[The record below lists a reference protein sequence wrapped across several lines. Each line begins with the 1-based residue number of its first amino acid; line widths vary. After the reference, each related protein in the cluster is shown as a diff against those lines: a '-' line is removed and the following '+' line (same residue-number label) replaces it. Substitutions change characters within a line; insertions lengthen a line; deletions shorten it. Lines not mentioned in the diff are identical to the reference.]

1 MKQSVTLILA
11 LCAGWMICWAA
22 CGRKPE
28 TFDARIRTMLLVQTD
43 TLQRRTDSLLAMAE
57 RGESETALQAAFLDC
72 RRAYKQL
79 EWFSEYYA
87 PGTSRLLNGPPLPE
101 VETEETKMSDPAGLQ
116 VVEEALYPLERESLA
131 PAVRSFAASIIALRR
146 TANNTLFDT
155 AHVFDAARMAMFR
168 LAALGLSGF
177 DTPLSRQGIAEARET
192 LLSVKFLMGMI
203 GAPDTLLR
211 RFETVTATATG
222 SPDAFDFAGYYATQ
236 LHPLSRAM
244 TNWYNVSG
252 HTQVKEL
259 LAIDPLAGSLF
270 DSGAIRAA
278 FFVHQPDA
286 IPTPEKIALGKLL
299 FHDPKL
305 AGTGNRSCASCHNP
319 EKAFT
324 DGLAR
329 NVSLHG
335 GMPIARNTPTV
346 MYAGLQQGQFYD
358 MRSPTL
364 ENQVMD
370 VLQNP
375 HEMRSSAA
383 NVAQWIS
390 RDPVMRR
397 MFVQAF
403 PEMGD
408 SVRPR
413 FVMAAIAAYIRSLQ
427 PFSSPFDAFMRG
439 DGEIG
444 EEERRGFNVFM
455 GKAKCATCH
464 FLPLFN
470 GTAAPAFTS
479 TESEVLGVL
488 TSPNIR
494 RLDGDS
500 GRYVHVPLEPL
511 LFAFKTPTLRNIA
524 KTAPYMHNGAYRTLA
539 EVVDFYDTGGA
550 AGIGISLPNQ
560 TLPPDSLRLTPLE
573 KQDLVRFLES
583 LTDR

>member
-1 MKQSVTLILA
+1 MEKHVKWMLA
-11 LCAGWMICWAA
+11 LCAGWMIGWAA
-22 CGRKPE
+22 CSRQPQ
-28 TFDARIRTMLLVQTD
+28 TFDARVRTMLLAQAD
-43 TLQRRTDSLLAMAE
+43 TLQAKADTLLAMAG
-57 RGESETALQAAFLDC
+57 RGEGEAALQAAFLDC

-101 VETEETKMSDPAGLQ
+101 VEPEETKMADPAGLQ
-116 VVEEALYPLERESLA
+116 VVEESLYPLERETLV
-131 PAVRSFAASIIALRR
+131 PAIHSFAASVITLKR
-146 TANNTLFDT
+146 TAGNTLFDT

-168 LAALGLSGF
+168 LAGMGLSGF
-177 DTPLSRQGIAEARET
+177 DTPLSRQGIAEARVT
-192 LLSVKFLMGMI
+192 LGSVKHLLAMT
-203 GAPDTLLR
+203 GAPESLLQRFDEVSAAAKGEPDT
-211 RFETVTATATG
+211 
-222 SPDAFDFAGYYATQ
+222 FDFAGYYSLQ
-236 LHPLSRAM
+236 LHPLTRAA
-244 TNWYNVSG
+244 TQWYRDAG
-252 HTQVKEL
+252 YPQVEEL

-286 IPTPEKIALGKLL
+286 VPTPEKIALGKLL
-299 FHDPKL
+299 FHEPKL
-305 AGTGNRSCASCHNP
+305 AGTGNRSCASCHHP
-319 EKAFT
+319 DKAFT
-324 DGLAR
+324 DGMAR

-335 GMPIARNTPTV
+335 GKPIARNTPTV

-375 HEMRSSAA
+375 LEMHSSAA
-383 NVAQWIS
+383 NVAQWVS
-390 RDPVMRR
+390 SNPAMRQ

-403 PEMGD
+403 PGMGD

-427 PFSSPFDAFMRG
+427 PFSSPFDRFMRG
-439 DGEIG
+439 EGEIG
-444 EEERRGFNVFM
+444 EAERRGFNVFM

-479 TESEVLGVL
+479 SESEVLGVL
-488 TSPNIR
+488 AAPDVHQIDS
-494 RLDGDS
+494 DS
-500 GRYVHVPLEPL
+500 GRFVHVPLEPL

-550 AGIGISLPNQ
+550 AGIGIELPHQ
-560 TLPPDSLRLTPLE
+560 TLPPDSLRLTVRE
-573 KQDLVRFLES
+573 KEDLLHFLES